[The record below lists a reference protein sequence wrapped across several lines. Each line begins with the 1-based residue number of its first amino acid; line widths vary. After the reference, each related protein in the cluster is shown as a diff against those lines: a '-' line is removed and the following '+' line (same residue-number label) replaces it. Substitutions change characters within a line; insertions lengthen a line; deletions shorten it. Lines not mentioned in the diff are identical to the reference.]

1 LTVSSVASSLMNTLA
16 QIASA
21 GAQTQSQEQLSIIGN
36 RMTAQLNQ
44 KIAQLQAQA
53 NDPMIPILQ
62 QQSAVL
68 SQQQTS
74 YATAQSQLVANGG
87 PIDDLDTQLNTMAT
101 AAAASDSA
109 TFDLALSTANTDLAN
124 LNAVQPLPGFQPDG
138 AANLKTNGLGVQTS
152 AGYDLSTPAGQA
164 QAAADISAAQT
175 AVSQLS
181 TMTTQNTQIAI
192 SVDQALSTQ
201 IGALEDQVT
210 SLETS
215 QTTSAVT
222 QIQTLQTQTQTQFH
236 LIELAMG
243 SAGNTG
249 SMLQDFET
257 AQAANA
263 AATAAPGSILNLL
276 DTQVPST
283 SSSTSSSSS
292 SASSSSSR
300 ANSSSAPSS
309 TFSTL
314 A

>member
-1 LTVSSVASSLMNTLA
+1 LTVSSALMNTLA

-21 GAQTQSQEQLSIIGN
+21 GAQTQSQQQLSIIGG

-62 QQSAVL
+62 QQSAAL

-74 YATAQSQLVANGG
+74 YDTAQRQLVANGG

-124 LNAVQPLPGFQPDG
+124 LNAVQLLPGLQPDG
-138 AANLKTNGLGVQTS
+138 AANLKTNGLGIQSS
-152 AGYDLSTPAGQA
+152 AGYGLATPAGRA

-181 TMTTQNTQIAI
+181 TMTTQNTQVAI
-192 SVDQALSTQ
+192 SVGQALSTQ

-210 SLETS
+210 SRETS
-215 QTTSAVT
+215 QTTNAVT
-222 QIQTLQTQTQTQFH
+222 QIQTLQTRTQTEFH
-236 LIELAMG
+236 LIELSMG
-243 SAGNTG
+243 SAGNTS

-257 AQAANA
+257 AQAANI

-292 SASSSSSR
+292 PASSSSSR
-300 ANSSSAPSS
+300 ANSSSATSS

>member
-1 LTVSSVASSLMNTLA
+1 LTISSVPPSLMNTLA
-16 QIASA
+16 QIAAA
-21 GAQTQSQEQLSIIGN
+21 GAQTQSQEQLSIIGA

-44 KIAQLQAQA
+44 KIAELKAQG

-62 QQSAVL
+62 QQSATL

-87 PIDDLDTQLNTMAT
+87 PIDDLDTQLSTMAT
-101 AAAASDSA
+101 AATAGDSA
-109 TFDLALSTANTDLAN
+109 TFDQALSTANTDLAD
-124 LNAVQPLPGFQPDG
+124 LNSGPLLPGFQPDG
-138 AANLKTNGLGVQTS
+138 SANLKTNGLGIQSS

-181 TMTTQNTQIAI
+181 TVTAQNTQIAI
-192 SVDQALSTQ
+192 SVDQALATQ
-201 IGALEDQVT
+201 IGALDDQVA
-210 SLETS
+210 SRETA
-215 QTTSAVT
+215 TTGNAAT

-236 LIELAMG
+236 LIELSMG
-243 SAGNTG
+243 SASNTG

-257 AQAANA
+257 AQAAA
-263 AATAAPGSILNLL
+263 AGPGSILNLL

-283 SSSTSSSSS
+283 SSSTSNSSSK
-292 SASSSSSR
+292 
-300 ANSSSAPSS
+300 ANSSSGTSS
-309 TFSTL
+309 NFSTL

>member
-1 LTVSSVASSLMNTLA
+1 LTVSSALMNTLA

-21 GAQTQSQEQLSIIGN
+21 GAQTQSQQQLSIIGG

-74 YATAQSQLVANGG
+74 YDTAQRQLVANGG

-124 LNAVQPLPGFQPDG
+124 LNAVQLLPGLQPDG
-138 AANLKTNGLGVQTS
+138 AANLKTNGLGIQSS
-152 AGYDLSTPAGQA
+152 AGYGLATPAGQT

-181 TMTTQNTQIAI
+181 TMTTQNTQVAI
-192 SVDQALSTQ
+192 SVGQALSTQ

-210 SLETS
+210 SRETS
-215 QTTSAVT
+215 QTTNAVT
-222 QIQTLQTQTQTQFH
+222 QIQTLQTRTQTEFH
-236 LIELAMG
+236 LIELSMG
-243 SAGNTG
+243 SAGNTS

-257 AQAANA
+257 AQAANI

-292 SASSSSSR
+292 PASSSSSR
-300 ANSSSAPSS
+300 ANSSSATSS